1 MSEVKMT
8 SSKTA
13 KILIVDD
20 DPGHLA
26 SVKMIVR
33 SWGYAVATA
42 EDGDVAVDMVK
53 SDPVDLILMD
63 VRMTNMSGIEA
74 LKEIKAYNPAIPVII
89 MTAYSSVG
97 SAVEALKEGAYDY
110 LIKPLDFE
118 VLKLTIERAGEHAGL
133 KEENRALKAHL
144 REDYDMANIIGR
156 SSSMAKLLEMMSMI
170 APSEA
175 TVLITGE
182 SGTGKELIARSL
194 HFNSPRREKPL
205 VVVNCAA
212 ITETLLE
219 SELFGHEKG
228 AFTGADK
235 RREGRFKQADRGTIF
250 LDEIGEMSPTMQ
262 AKLLRVLQEKDIQR
276 VGGEETIHVDV
287 RVIAATNRDM
297 ESEVVQG
304 RFRED
309 LFYRLN
315 VMPLNVPPLR
325 ERQED
330 IPLLAQHFM
339 KKFAEK
345 NRKTVKGF
353 VPLAMDMLLNYEW
366 PGNVRELENAIERA
380 VILLTGEH
388 ITEQQLPLNITEKY
402 PELMQPHTPEVKVTD
417 GSRPLEEIE
426 KEAIMETLKASGGNK
441 AEAARRLGITRKTLH
456 NKLKHYDL
464 S

>member
-1 MSEVKMT
+1 MT
-8 SSKTA
+8 SLKTS

-20 DPGHLA
+20 DPGHLTTL
-26 SVKMIVR
+26 KTITK
-33 SWGYAVATA
+33 SWGYTVETA
-42 EDGDVAVDMVK
+42 NDGVVAVDLVK
-53 SDPVDLILMD
+53 SGPVDLILMD

-74 LKEIKAYNPAIPVII
+74 LGQIKDYNPSIPVII
-89 MTAYSSVG
+89 MTAYSSVK
-97 SAVEALKEGAYDY
+97 SAVEALKSGAYDY

-118 VLKLTIERAGEHAGL
+118 VLKLTIERASEHAGL
-133 KEENRALKAHL
+133 KAENRALKEHL
-144 REDYDMANIIGR
+144 RSDYDIANIIGR
-156 SSSMAKLLEMMSMI
+156 SQPMKKLMDMMSMV

-194 HFNSPRREKPL
+194 HFNSPRKEKPL
-205 VVVNCAA
+205 VVVNCAS

-235 RREGRFKQADRGTIF
+235 RREGRFMQANHGTIF
-250 LDEIGEMSPTMQ
+250 LDEIGETSPTMQ
-262 AKLLRVLQEKDIQR
+262 AKLLRVLQEKEVQR
-276 VGGEETIHVDV
+276 VGSGETIKVDV
-287 RVIAATNRDM
+287 RIVAATNRNLEAD
-297 ESEVVQG
+297 VANG

-315 VMPLNVPPLR
+315 VMNLNVPPLK

-330 IPLLAQHFM
+330 IPLFAQHFL
-339 KKFAEK
+339 KKFADK

-353 VPLAMDMLLNYEW
+353 VPLAVDMLLNYDW

-388 ITEQQLPLNITEKY
+388 ITEKQLPLNITKKY
-402 PELMQPHTPEVKVTD
+402 PDLSTSPIAAAPVMD
-417 GSRPLEEIE
+417 GTRSMEEIE
-426 KEAIMETLKASGGNK
+426 KEAILATLKASGGNK
-441 AEAARRLGITRKTLH
+441 SETARRLGITRKTLH
-456 NKLKHYDL
+456 NKLKNYGL
-464 S
+464 G

>member
-1 MSEVKMT
+1 MT
-8 SSKTA
+8 SLKTT

-20 DPGHLA
+20 DPGHLTTL
-26 SVKMIVR
+26 KTITK
-33 SWGYAVATA
+33 SWGYTVETA
-42 EDGDVAVDMVK
+42 NDGVVAVDTVK
-53 SDPVDLILMD
+53 SGPVDLILMD

-74 LKEIKAYNPAIPVII
+74 LGQIKDYNPSIPVII
-89 MTAYSSVG
+89 MTAYSSVE
-97 SAVEALKEGAYDY
+97 SAVEALKSGAYDY

-118 VLKLTIERAGEHAGL
+118 VLKLTIERASEHAGL
-133 KEENRALKAHL
+133 KAENRALKEHL
-144 REDYDMANIIGR
+144 RSDYDIANIIGR
-156 SSSMAKLLEMMSMI
+156 SQPMKKLMDMMSMV

-194 HFNSPRREKPL
+194 HFNSPRKEKPL
-205 VVVNCAA
+205 VVVNCAS

-235 RREGRFKQADRGTIF
+235 RREGRFMQANHGTIF
-250 LDEIGEMSPTMQ
+250 LDEIGETSPTMQ
-262 AKLLRVLQEKDIQR
+262 AKLLRVLQEKEVQR
-276 VGGEETIHVDV
+276 VGSEETIKVDV
-287 RVIAATNRDM
+287 RIVAATNRNLEAD
-297 ESEVVQG
+297 VANG

-315 VMPLNVPPLR
+315 VMNLNVPPLK

-330 IPLLAQHFM
+330 IPLFAQHFL
-339 KKFAEK
+339 KKFADK

-353 VPLAMDMLLNYEW
+353 VPLAVDMLLNYDW

-388 ITEQQLPLNITEKY
+388 ITEKQLPLNITKKY
-402 PELMQPHTPEVKVTD
+402 PDLSTSPIAAAPVMD
-417 GSRPLEEIE
+417 GTRSMEEIE
-426 KEAIMETLKASGGNK
+426 KEAILATLKASGGNK
-441 AEAARRLGITRKTLH
+441 SETARRLGITRKTLH
-456 NKLKHYDL
+456 NKLKNYGL
-464 S
+464 W

>member
-1 MSEVKMT
+1 MVSP
-8 SSKTA
+8 KTT

-20 DPGHLA
+20 DPGHLV
-26 SVKMIVR
+26 SVKTIIR
-33 SWGYAVATA
+33 SWDYIVETA
-42 EDGDVAVDMVK
+42 DDGDVAVEMVK
-53 SDPVDLILMD
+53 TKPMDLILMD

-74 LKEIKAYNPAIPVII
+74 LKQIKVYNPTIPVII

-97 SAVEALKEGAYDY
+97 SAVEALKSGAYDY

-118 VLKLTIERAGEHAGL
+118 VLKLTIERASEHAGL
-133 KEENRALKAHL
+133 KEENRVLKEHL
-144 REDYDMANIIGR
+144 RADYDIANIIGR
-156 SSSMAKLLEMMSMI
+156 SQPMKKLLDMMSMV

-228 AFTGADK
+228 SFTGADK
-235 RREGRFKQADRGTIF
+235 RREGRFMQADHGTIF
-250 LDEIGEMSPTMQ
+250 LDEIGEMSSTMQ
-262 AKLLRVLQEKDIQR
+262 AKLLRVLQEREIQR
-276 VGGEETIHVDV
+276 VGGDETLKVDV
-287 RVIAATNRDM
+287 RIVAATNRDL
-297 ESEVVQG
+297 ESDVAKG

-325 ERQED
+325 ERRED
-330 IPLLAQHFM
+330 IPLLAQHFL
-339 KKFAEK
+339 KKFTDK
-345 NRKTVKGF
+345 NRKAVKGF
-353 VPLAMDMLLNYEW
+353 IPLAMDMLVNYDW

-388 ITEQQLPLNITEKY
+388 ITENQLPLNITENY
-402 PELMQPHTPEVKVTD
+402 PDHEPQSTAATPIMI
-417 GSRPLEEIE
+417 GSHSLEDIE
-426 KEAIMETLKASGGNK
+426 KEAILATLKASNGNK
-441 AEAARRLGITRKTLH
+441 AEAARRLGVTRKTLH
-456 NKLKHYDL
+456 NKLKSYGL
-464 S
+464 MAS

>member
-1 MSEVKMT
+1 MREAVMT
-8 SSKTA
+8 LSKTA

-33 SWGYAVATA
+33 SWGYAVETA
-42 EDGDVAVDMVK
+42 EDGDVAVEMVK
-53 SDPVDLILMD
+53 SEPVDLILMD

-97 SAVEALKEGAYDY
+97 SAVEALKAGAYDY

-118 VLKLTIERAGEHAGL
+118 VLKLTIERASEHAGL
-133 KEENRALKAHL
+133 KEENRAIKEHL
-144 REDYDMANIIGR
+144 REDYDMANIIGG
-156 SSSMAKLLEMMSMI
+156 SSSMAKLLDMMSMI

-228 AFTGADK
+228 SFTGADK
-235 RREGRFKQADRGTIF
+235 RREGRFKHADHGTIF

-262 AKLLRVLQEKDIQR
+262 AKLLRVLQEKEIER

-297 ESEVVQG
+297 EAEVARG

-353 VPLAMDMLLNYEW
+353 VPLAMDMLVNYEW

-388 ITEQQLPLNITEKY
+388 ISEQQLPLNITEKY
-402 PELMQPHTPEVKVTD
+402 PDLTEASTPEMRVTD
-417 GSRPLEEIE
+417 GSRSLEAIE
-426 KEAIMETLKASGGNK
+426 REAIMETLKASGGNK

-456 NKLKHYDL
+456 NKLKNYKL
-464 S
+464 E